1 MKSDLDFGL
10 RPRGLT
16 LGDGA
21 LHSKIDAIN
30 AIVSPTAQADN
41 TENFKRVGIA
51 HLHPFFDHAFKIRPE
66 EELMQ
71 MAESI
76 KTIGVL
82 HPIIVRPMKGEAG
95 EYEILAGHN
104 RAAASRM
111 AGLTDV
117 PAKILNVDDDTA
129 ILIMTDTNLV
139 QAERRSYSEKAK
151 AYKMQLDVYKRQGK
165 RTDLEES
172 ETFCQNGNKSDGAD
186 STQMIADKYSEKKRD
201 VHRYIRLNYLIPDL
215 MEWMDAGKFTLRI
228 GAELSYLST
237 EEQNILLELLVNQKC
252 RAINTE
258 MAVEI
263 HKLAGAFT
271 ADQAEALLLS
281 HVADRPDP
289 PEPVI
294 IMNTVSK
301 HLKSHLKKLA
311 KVCPEKNLDPEE
323 LERRLIAA
331 TEEYMQSLQ
340 ESEN

>member
-16 LGDGA
+16 LGDDA

-41 TENFKRVGIA
+41 TDNFKRISLD
-51 HLHPFFDHAFKIRPE
+51 HLHPFYDHAFKIRPE

-76 KTIGVL
+76 KAIGVL
-82 HPIIVRPMKGEAG
+82 HPIIVRPKGTG

-104 RAAASRM
+104 RVEASKL
-111 AGLTDV
+111 AGLTDI
-117 PAKILNVDDDTA
+117 PAKILSVDNDTA

-165 RTDLEES
+165 RTDLEET
-172 ETFCQNGNKSDGAD
+172 ETFCQIGNKSDGAD
-186 STQMIADKYSEKKRD
+186 STQLIADKYSEKKRD
-201 VHRYIRLNYLIPDL
+201 VHRYIRLNHLIPDL

-228 GAELSYLST
+228 GAELSYLSA
-237 EEQNILLELLVNQKC
+237 EEQDILLDILLNPKC

-281 HVADRPDP
+281 NVADRPDP

-331 TEEYMQSLQ
+331 TQEYMQSLQ